1 MANELMSKEQ
11 YKMSAFFNQRV
22 IFTVLASIATLS
34 PTFAAPIVLK
44 ETFTHTGNHFY
55 GNTSHVLRELPA
67 PTLGD
72 VTGFCSKQCM
82 YDLQCNGFEVCTL
95 SGGSQSC
102 RLANGASKGSLEFQ
116 AGEICHYYD
125 LVRYLILI

>member
-1 MANELMSKEQ
+1 
-11 YKMSAFFNQRV
+11 MSAFFNHRLV
-22 IFTVLASIATLS
+22 FTVLASIAALS
-34 PTFAAPIVLK
+34 PTLAAPIVLK

-95 SGGSQSC
+95 SGGSKSC

-116 AGEICHYYD
+116 AGEICNYYD
-125 LVRYLILI
+125 LVRYFDMMF